1 MSMSYRLR
9 EATLPVLPP
18 DHQPIRV
25 LHFSDLH
32 LTPSRRREI
41 ADIKSF
47 AALKPDLVIST
58 GDFLADKDAVPVV
71 LDALE
76 GLLHLPGLFV
86 FGSNDYYSPRAKNPL
101 SYLFKDHGKR
111 VLGDLL
117 PVEELRS
124 SLVQHGWRDLNHHRA
139 TLTIKGT
146 TIEFRGTD
154 DAHLNRDD
162 YSTIAGAPGDCDLAV
177 GVTHAPYLRI
187 IKSMSR
193 DQLDVIFAGHTHG
206 GQVRLPWPGGSR
218 ALTTNCD
225 LPTWRAR
232 GVTRVAGEPWLNV
245 SAGMGT
251 SPFARMRVASPPEV
265 SLITLESSL

>member
-58 GDFLADKDAVPVV
+58 GDFLADNDAVPVV

-111 VLGDLL
+111 VLGD
-117 PVEELRS
+117 PPCR
-124 SLVQHGWRDLNHHRA
+124 
-139 TLTIKGT
+139 
-146 TIEFRGTD
+146 
-154 DAHLNRDD
+154 
-162 YSTIAGAPGDCDLAV
+162 
-177 GVTHAPYLRI
+177 
-187 IKSMSR
+187 
-193 DQLDVIFAGHTHG
+193 
-206 GQVRLPWPGGSR
+206 
-218 ALTTNCD
+218 
-225 LPTWRAR
+225 
-232 GVTRVAGEPWLNV
+232 RVAKWFG
-245 SAGMGT
+245 A
-251 SPFARMRVASPPEV
+251 AR
-265 SLITLESSL
+265 LERPQSSQGDPDNKRYDH